1 MVGQTPNDSLTD
13 STLPAGSIPGGHD
26 QVQCWWFQCLFPLAI
41 SRALPVR
48 ATPLVFGRDSTCE
61 LVVPGREA
69 SRRHAEIRFDEDG
82 QVAVIRDLKSLN
94 GTFVNGSPVTRK
106 VLEAGDVVRVGDLV
120 GMVSFGSAEQA
131 QAPSVTGVAEG
142 LWAGPTLRSVLE
154 PLRKLASAT
163 LPILIEGET
172 GTGKER
178 IARAIHEWS
187 GRSGPFVGVNCAA
200 IPEHLAEAELFGYRK
215 GAFTGADQ
223 AAIGH
228 IRAAH
233 RGTLLLDEVA
243 DLPLK
248 VQAKLLRMLEERQVQ
263 EIGEVKPTEVD
274 VRIVAASSASL
285 LEQVQCGKFR
295 ADLHAR
301 LNGFRVLLP
310 RLSAR
315 KKEIPSLFIQLVEA
329 QLGGSAPPIEAALI
343 ERLMSYAWPG
353 NVRELGLLARRLLGL
368 HAHEGKLRRAHLA
381 GTELAAQAP
390 ADEPPGG
397 EYMTRDE
404 RDVQALVA
412 GLRKFDGNLAQAS
425 LFAKVSRQRAYRLL
439 GQQTDL
445 DLDALRRG
453 KA

>member
-1 MVGQTPNDSLTD
+1 M
-13 STLPAGSIPGGHD
+13 PAGGISSKHD
-26 QVQCWWFQCLFPLAI
+26 EERRWWFQCLFPLAV
-41 SRALPVR
+41 SRALPIG
-48 ATPLVFGRDSTCE
+48 TIPLVLGRDSTSE
-61 LVVPGREA
+61 IVVPGLEA
-69 SRRHAEIRFDEDG
+69 SRRHAEISVDDEG
-82 QVAVIRDLKSLN
+82 LVGVIRDLKSLN
-94 GTFVNGSPVTRK
+94 GTFVNGSLVTRK
-106 VLEAGDVVRVGDLV
+106 VLASGDVVRVGELV
-120 GMVSFGSAEQA
+120 GMVIYGSAVQA
-131 QAPSVTGVAEG
+131 QVPRVTSVAKGF
-142 LWAGPTLRSVLE
+142 WAGPTLRFVLE
-154 PLRKLASAT
+154 PVRKLAPTT

-178 IARAIHEWS
+178 IARAVHEWS

-223 AAIGH
+223 AATGH

-243 DLPLK
+243 DLAPK

-263 EIGEVKPTEVD
+263 EIGETKPTEVD
-274 VRIVAASSASL
+274 VRILAASRTSL
-285 LEQVQCGKFR
+285 AEQVQSGKFR
-295 ADLHAR
+295 PDLYAR

-310 RLSAR
+310 QLSAR
-315 KKEIPSLFIQLVEA
+315 KEEIPSLFVQLVEA

-368 HAHEGKLRRAHLA
+368 HAHEGKLRSVHLD
-381 GTELAAQAP
+381 GTEFAQAATETSSCDDRLLP
-390 ADEPPGG
+390 
-397 EYMTRDE
+397 RDE
-404 RDVQALVA
+404 RDVKALVA

-425 LFAKVSRQRAYRLL
+425 LFARVSRQRAYRLL
-439 GQQTDL
+439 SQRTDL
-445 DLDALRRG
+445 DLGALRRG